1 MCLGIPGKV
10 IELHEVAGLR
20 MGRVDFGGVRKE
32 ACLAYVPEVQL
43 GDYVIIHVGFAISRV
58 DEDEAMKTLEILAQM
73 GDMMEQELATM
84 GPGMDAPFIVDE
96 ASETGGLI
104 AALREVSRPA
114 LDGAPGPVADAGAA
128 SAGPSHPVS

>member
-10 IELHEVAGLR
+10 IEIREVAGLQ

-32 ACLAYVPEVQL
+32 VCLAYVPEVVL

-58 DEDEAMKTLEILAQM
+58 DEDEAMQTLEILAQM

-84 GPGMDAPFIVDE
+84 GPGMDAPAVVD
-96 ASETGGLI
+96 
-104 AALREVSRPA
+104 
-114 LDGAPGPVADAGAA
+114 DAPGTPAVM
-128 SAGPSHPVS
+128 AGPAW